1 MRTKASTRNKQARG
15 ANEKEVVVYTF
26 KEGRAPN
33 ARQGR
38 RLLREVARLEAG
50 AQIRLSPSLPLPPSL
65 SLSLSLSLCVIPVVA
80 WFSFSPARCPPPCM
94 YVRVCVRI

>member
-1 MRTKASTRNKQARG
+1 MKASTRNKQTRG
-15 ANEKEVVVYTF
+15 ANEKELVVYTF

-50 AQIRLSPSLPLPPSL
+50 AELSLSLPPAL
-65 SLSLSLSLCVIPVVA
+65 SLSLSLSLFLRECV
-80 WFSFSPARCPPPCM
+80 C
-94 YVRVCVRI
+94 